1 MVNDN
6 YQIDSIAQLVGAPK
20 CTYVVVFTDR
30 NMYRGFATHA
40 ISERFLDILNQS
52 SVVNNP
58 EVTSDFLPLTDV
70 EIFDLDGKKEDVAA
84 NSLVN
89 KNNILAVAES
99 VITYGELPPSTPFQ
113 YTAFRRKKPV
123 WVNIQI
129 QDFTAVGQVYIGQN
143 EASIMSL
150 EMAQIFIPVTSATL
164 SSKLN
169 SSRYEFNFLAVNK
182 NQITIISEVTRP

>member
-89 KNNILAVAES
+89 KE
-99 VITYGELPPSTPFQ
+99 
-113 YTAFRRKKPV
+113 
-123 WVNIQI
+123 
-129 QDFTAVGQVYIGQN
+129 
-143 EASIMSL
+143 
-150 EMAQIFIPVTSATL
+150 
-164 SSKLN
+164 
-169 SSRYEFNFLAVNK
+169 
-182 NQITIISEVTRP
+182 